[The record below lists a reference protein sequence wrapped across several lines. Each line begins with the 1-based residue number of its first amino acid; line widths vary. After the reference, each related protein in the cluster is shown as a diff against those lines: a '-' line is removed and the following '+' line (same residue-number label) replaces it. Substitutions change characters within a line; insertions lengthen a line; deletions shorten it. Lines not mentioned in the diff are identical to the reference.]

1 MEKGECLKRLM
12 VEDEEHMLL
21 LLLLEIEAM
30 EEGGG
35 ERERRVWYGLVWS
48 GLGRFLV

>member
-1 MEKGECLKRLM
+1 MEKAECLKRLM
-12 VEDEEHMLL
+12 VEDEEQV

-30 EEGGG
+30 EERGR
-35 ERERRVWYGLVWS
+35 ERES